1 MGRRETS
8 SGFRVHGWLLVMAL
22 STAGS
27 AQPNLSVGAS
37 SAPRSQ
43 RQVVVSLPDRKLVVM
58 EKGAVLRIFRV
69 AVGAPA
75 SPSPTGTF
83 TITSRL
89 TSPTYYHAGTVIAP
103 GKDNPLGQRWLGL
116 NKQGYGI
123 HGTNRPGSVGKAASH
138 GCIRLS
144 NRDIVQL
151 FALVRVGDSVEIRGE
166 RDEQIAQIF
175 GDGANTPTVVAQAQP
190 AATSAVGDGQ

>member
-1 MGRRETS
+1 MGQRAN
-8 SGFRVHGWLLVMAL
+8 GAFRAHGWLLVMVF
-22 STAGS
+22 STAGF
-27 AQPNLSVGAS
+27 AQPDR
-37 SAPRSQ
+37 APEPTSLAPSQ
-43 RQVVVSLPDRKLVVM
+43 RQVIVSLPDRKLVVM
-58 EKGAVLRIFRV
+58 ERGAVLGIFPV
-69 AVGAPA
+69 AVGART

-89 TSPTYYHAGTVIAP
+89 TPPTYYHAGIVIPP

-138 GCIRLS
+138 GCIRLR

-151 FALVRVGDSVEIRGE
+151 FALVRVGDSVEIHGE
-166 RDEQIAQIF
+166 RDERIAEIF
-175 GDGANTPTVVAQAQP
+175 GDGGNTPTVVAQAQP
-190 AATSAVGDGQ
+190 AVTGAVGDGQ